1 MFCPNCRY
9 EFRRGFTRCNECGVA
24 LVDTLP
30 PGPSESE
37 VGGSNP
43 QNQMVSPTFLWQGFN
58 SAAFA
63 DIRMA
68 LDSAGIPYNHEQ
80 LDARL
85 LYTDHYDPLE
95 IWVPAANLP
104 EAQKL
109 VEEVLSRNDSA
120 AGALD
125 VEDEDDTSAALPAED
140 GEGADDI
147 RSENV
152 TRELDP
158 EDASAGIWSGADAT
172 TAEMLKSCLAEIGIA
187 CYVARPESGNLSV
200 RVFPEDEKRARAIVR
215 QVVEGVPP
223 E

>member
-1 MFCPNCRY
+1 MFCPDCRY
-9 EFRRGFTRCNECGVA
+9 EFRRGFTRCNECGVD

-30 PGPSESE
+30 PDDSPSAAGESN
-37 VGGSNP
+37 ST
-43 QNQMVSPTFLWQGFN
+43 NQMVSPTLLWQGFS
-58 SAAFA
+58 SASFT

-68 LDSAGIPYNHEQ
+68 LDSAGILYNREQ

-85 LYTDHYDPLE
+85 LYTDRYDPLE

-109 VEEVLSRNDSA
+109 VEDILSSNDSA
-120 AGALD
+120 SAGVQQAND
-125 VEDEDDTSAALPAED
+125 AYELPADD
-140 GEGADDI
+140 GENADDI
-147 RSENV
+147 RSENIL
-152 TRELDP
+152 RELDP
-158 EDASAGIWSGADAT
+158 EDATSEIWSGADAT

-187 CYVARPESGNLSV
+187 CYVHHPESGNLAV
-200 RVFPEDEKRARAIVR
+200 RVLPEDEKRASAIVR